1 MRIFVIIFA
10 LMLQSL
16 PLHAGIEELYDVNV
30 QDYSDEM
37 ENFKQDQAGQEREL
51 VELLMLRERVAE
63 LNIDWHSDPQA
74 EETLN
79 KNINTYLFLKKEM
92 DRLAQFTWRYGMLL
106 RQKSENKQVISGH
119 NRFVVLRISDAFSV
133 LSRKISEVTSLYVP
147 HKKAHS
153 GNNFLTRGDSL
164 EARKNALWLSAHLSL
179 FDGFIK
185 AYNGFFRN
193 KVTRN
198 LIKDLTRAKEGR
210 AARLDEVA
218 AVAKHSISSKSR
230 RQLRKSLE
238 SYVSSRQN
246 ALEQFKS
253 DGLNEL
259 VASIEGNES
268 AHDLYNDADFNIRY
282 YSMGD
287 GFTRFLSGVV
297 DAVSG
302 LFGNIA
308 GRFRFRKGHMYDH
321 EEYRVKLMERLRP
334 LDIITE
340 KTPFA
345 LTDTFI
351 PGHYGHAAIYLG
363 TEKQLKDIG
372 MWDHPVIVPHQA
384 EIQKGKVILEA
395 LRPGVWLNTLEEFLN
410 IDELTLWRQPNI
422 LEDRAEVERIYQRG
436 LEQLGKKYDFNF
448 DVNTLDKIVCSELIY
463 HAFGKINW
471 PVKYV
476 MGRPTISP
484 DNLAIVGYYENA
496 PISFILGN
504 RAEEKFD
511 PKPVDKLDIAE
522 KLGLVNLEDGRFGK
536 NVRRCRDVHKEN
548 GNIER
553 VCYGNV
559 EVLIYKAANES
570 IYDLPGTT
578 QALSN

>member
-10 LMLQSL
+10 LMLQSI
-16 PLHAGIEELYDVNV
+16 PLHAGIDDLYVNIRNYDGEV
-30 QDYSDEM
+30 
-37 ENFKQDQAGQEREL
+37 ENFKLDQAGQEREL
-51 VELLMLRERVAE
+51 VELLLLRDRVAE
-63 LNIDWHSDPQA
+63 LNIDWHNEPQA
-74 EETLN
+74 EKTLS
-79 KNINTYLFLKKEM
+79 KNIETYLFLKKEM
-92 DRLAQFTWRYGMLL
+92 DRLAEFTWRYGMLL

-147 HKKAHS
+147 HKKSHS
-153 GNNFLTRGDSL
+153 GKSFLTRGDSL

-179 FDGFIK
+179 FDGFLK

-198 LIKDLTRAKEGR
+198 LVKDLARAKEGQ

-218 AVAKHSISSKSR
+218 AVAKHSISNKSR
-230 RQLRKSLE
+230 RQLRKSLK
-238 SYVSSRQN
+238 SYVSSRQS

-253 DGLNEL
+253 DSLNEL

-268 AHDLYNDADFNIRY
+268 ANDLYNDVDFNIRY

-297 DAVSG
+297 DVVSG
-302 LFGNIA
+302 LFGNVA
-308 GRFRFRKGHMYDH
+308 GRFRFRRGHMYEH
-321 EEYRVKLMERLRP
+321 EEYRVKLMEHLRP

-410 IDELTLWRQPNI
+410 IDELTLWRQPNV
-422 LEDRAEVERIYQRG
+422 LEDQGEVERIYQRG
-436 LEQLGKKYDFNF
+436 LEQLGKEYDFNF
-448 DVNTLDKIVCSELIY
+448 DVNTLDKIVCSELIF

-496 PISFILGN
+496 PIDFILGN

-522 KLGLVNLEDGRFGK
+522 KLGLINLENGRFGK